1 MDVIINEMTSTVRA
15 VDNQALLHPQVME
28 RIVQNLIARVK
39 EHLRHEQTVKEE
51 RKMRPSMTSR
61 EISSWE

>member
-15 VDNQALLHPQVME
+15 VDSQALLHPQVLE
-28 RIVQNLIARVK
+28 RIIQNMLVRVK
-39 EHLRHEQTVKEE
+39 EHLRHEHTVQEE

-61 EISSWE
+61 EVSSWE

>member
-15 VDNQALLHPQVME
+15 VDSQALLHPQVME
-28 RIVQNLIARVK
+28 SIIHKLIARVK
-39 EHLRHEQTVKEE
+39 DHLQHEQTVKEE
-51 RKMRPSMTSR
+51 VKMRPSMTSR

>member
-15 VDNQALLHPQVME
+15 MDSQSMLSPQVVEHLVKTM
-28 RIVQNLIARVK
+28 LARMK
-39 EHLRHEQTVKEE
+39 EHQRHEQSVEEE

-61 EISSWE
+61 EISFWE